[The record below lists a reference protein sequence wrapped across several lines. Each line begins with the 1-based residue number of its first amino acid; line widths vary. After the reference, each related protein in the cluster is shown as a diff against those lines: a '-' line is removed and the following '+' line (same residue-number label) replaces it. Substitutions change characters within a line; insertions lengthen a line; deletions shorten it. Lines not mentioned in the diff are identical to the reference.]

1 MKIYIAE
8 LQSMKHPAIRKMI
21 LQISRKTHLLP
32 AAARAA
38 SAQLEMPKSVQQYE
52 NRDAD
57 ATISI
62 MPPDVFAE
70 SMKIGTRSRR
80 RMSL

>member
-1 MKIYIAE
+1 M
-8 LQSMKHPAIRKMI
+8 

-38 SAQLEMPKSVQQYE
+38 SAQFEIPKSVQQYE
-52 NRDAD
+52 NSDAD
-57 ATISI
+57 ATISM

-70 SMKIGTRSRR
+70 SIKIGIRSRR